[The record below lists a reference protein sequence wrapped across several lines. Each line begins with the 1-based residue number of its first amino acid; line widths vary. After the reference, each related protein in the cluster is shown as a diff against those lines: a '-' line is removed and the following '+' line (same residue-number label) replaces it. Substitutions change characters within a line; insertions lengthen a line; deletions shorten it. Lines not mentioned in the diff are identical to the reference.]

1 VQRQTVYKYFNT
13 KQPMKPKYLDT
24 DEMNRLN
31 ARYYNKLQR
40 PNLRNVEVFLFKTL
54 YFETGV
60 NAGK

>member
-1 VQRQTVYKYFNT
+1 
-13 KQPMKPKYLDT
+13 MKPKYLDT